1 MLVVPMSRDPIHGT
15 TTITTTS
22 MKASWSILLR
32 RRYPYPFLSCEL
44 NIVERFFVTPLVYL
58 VFSSVIIRL
67 QTPTFLLP
75 QPIFF
80 PRKRVSP
87 QELHRIGVLLPR
99 LSPDEFERV
108 ESHASPWTR
117 RSTAPTD
124 HVMIRRFFGDDATGL
139 GSVGRGIPQRMA
151 AEMYHVALDAAGLST
166 GCRLAVLGRSSSWGP
181 LSRGR
186 NMVRAVILG
195 MAVCLSFQLLQS
207 RQNRVDGGRLLVDA
221 GTRSLLVPI
230 LSDSV
235 LPRYLTMGVLST
247 RSNDDATALM
257 PLSHDDSSVNGTT
270 LRHVGAAADV
280 LVETWQAIIDW
291 HEDADRTRKK
301 EERKKN
307 AYKREAKCKR
317 KEEADRKRKEEER
330 KRETDERQ
338 ANRKWKEDANPLKH
352 RISEARSD
360 QATEGGML
368 LSWPREGGSASSS
381 HDEYLLLGGQK
392 SEKKDVKEPQIH
404 RKLDRYTARS
414 RRLISRTAKQ
424 VHRGLVGFRRAY
436 IALVENDD
444 FFL

>member
-1 MLVVPMSRDPIHGT
+1 M
-15 TTITTTS
+15 
-22 MKASWSILLR
+22 
-32 RRYPYPFLSCEL
+32 
-44 NIVERFFVTPLVYL
+44 
-58 VFSSVIIRL
+58 
-67 QTPTFLLP
+67 
-75 QPIFF
+75 
-80 PRKRVSP
+80 SP
-87 QELHRIGVLLPR
+87 QELHRIGVLRPI

-124 HVMIRRFFGDDATGL
+124 HVMIRRLFDDDAIGL
-139 GSVGRGIPQRMA
+139 GSVGRCIPQRMA

-195 MAVCLSFQLLQS
+195 MAVCLGFQLLQS
-207 RQNRVDGGRLLVDA
+207 RQNPVDGGRLGLLVDD

-257 PLSHDDSSVNGTT
+257 PLSHDDSSANGTT
-270 LRHVGAAADV
+270 LRHVGAAADA

-307 AYKREAKCKR
+307 ADKREAKCKR
-317 KEEADRKRKEEER
+317 KEEVDRKRNEEER
-330 KRETDERQ
+330 KRETGERQ
-338 ANRKWKEDANPLKH
+338 ANRKWKGDVHPLKH
-352 RISEARSD
+352 RISEACSD

-368 LSWPREGGSASSS
+368 LSWPREGGASSS
-381 HDEYLLLGGQK
+381 HDEYLILLGQK
-392 SEKKDVKEPQIH
+392 SEKKEMKEPIH
-404 RKLDRYTARS
+404 RKLERYKARS

-424 VHRGLVGFRRAY
+424 VHRGLVGFRRGY